1 MHDIP
6 GKVIGLFIAFFLIVV
21 APFVVTVTTT
31 EMINRRAAYTT
42 MCDFVDGVVDS
53 RTITD
58 AELKEFNAKIQT
70 YGMTMDYTISREM
83 RSVDPDPLIGS
94 GAYVRTYIPNDNWK
108 VYNQGDHIALRVRAI
123 GYSSGTGLA
132 HSLVGMFIDDFDE
145 TIVARIR

>member
-6 GKVIGLFIAFFLIVV
+6 GKVIGIIVAFFLVVV

-31 EMINRRAAYTT
+31 EMLNRRAAYMT

-53 RTITD
+53 RMITD

-70 YGMTMDYTISREM
+70 YGMTMDYTINREM
-83 RSVDPDPLIGS
+83 RSVDPDPLSGS
-94 GAYVRTYIPNDNWK
+94 GNYIRTYIPTDNWK
-108 VYNQGDHIALRVRAI
+108 EYNQGDHIVLRVRAI
-123 GYSSGTGLA
+123 GYSSSIGLA

-145 TIVARIR
+145 TVVARIR